1 MSKRIAIAIALL
13 ALAGAGTWWFQRNFE
28 PVTEQVWV
36 GFSGEAA
43 RDRFMA
49 AELFLVRMGV
59 EVSLGRSA
67 ARLGDLDKARVAVV
81 PARRQSLVPREIET
95 LAQWVSAG
103 GHLIVQ
109 AESADVDDPLLEEL
123 GVPIEPQLGPES
135 RNGSRRHDKPGARN
149 GRSPDG
155 TMADDEE
162 AQAQDDPKLTRRRD
176 RLADITL
183 PRASEP
189 VIVRVRQPIMLTDG
203 ARKPDFQWRDAQDG
217 VHLASFAVDRGRVT
231 VLSTMPFTNML
242 IDAHDHAGFLYHLV
256 HWDMNAP
263 VVRFFD
269 WGGRRALWRWLLE
282 QAPYAAIA
290 LALAIAAWVW
300 RVSVRFGPIA
310 PDPMPT
316 RKRLLDH
323 LAASG
328 RFQWRRSQ
336 TDELARAAHDQAFE
350 LVRRFSP
357 GFDRL
362 TPQSQRDR
370 LKALVPLSDD
380 EAAAALDP
388 RSAVTREFMA
398 RMHLYQRIHAVLRR
412 RSIDSSREAP
422 V

>member
-1 MSKRIAIAIALL
+1 MKLRIGIAIALL
-13 ALAGAGTWWFQRNFE
+13 ALVGTGTWWFQRNFE
-28 PVTEQVWV
+28 PTTEQVWI
-36 GFSGEAA
+36 GFSGDAA

-81 PARRQSLVPREIET
+81 PARRQSLVPGEIDT
-95 LAQWVSAG
+95 LVRWVSAG

-109 AESADVDDPLLEEL
+109 AEGADVDDPLLEEL
-123 GVPIEPQLGPES
+123 GVPIAGGRAP
-135 RNGSRRHDKPGARN
+135 DARN
-149 GRSPDG
+149 RTRRDNQSGGAPARN
-155 TMADDEE
+155 E
-162 AQAQDDPKLTRRRD
+162 APAEDAEMEAHDDPKYTRRYG
-176 RLADITL
+176 RLADIML
-183 PRASEP
+183 PKASEP
-189 VIVRVRQPIMLTDG
+189 IIVQVRNPIAFAPE
-203 ARKPDFQWRDAQDG
+203 ARKPDYQWRDAHDG
-217 VHLASFAVDRGRVT
+217 VHLATFVVERGRVT
-231 VLSTMPFTNML
+231 VLSTLPFTNVL
-242 IDAHDHAGFLYHLV
+242 IDSHDHAGLLYHLV
-256 HWDMNAP
+256 HWDTSSP

-290 LALAIAAWVW
+290 LALAIAGWIW

-310 PDPMPT
+310 PDPPPT

-323 LAASG
+323 LAAIG
-328 RFQWRRSQ
+328 RFQWRRGQ
-336 TDELARAAHDQAFE
+336 TEELSRAAHDQALE
-350 LVRRFSP
+350 LVRRLSP

-362 TPQSQRDR
+362 PPDRQRER

-388 RSAVTREFMA
+388 RNAAAREFMA
-398 RMHLYQRIHAVLRR
+398 RMHLYQRIHAALRR
-412 RSIDSSREAP
+412 RLIDPSREAP